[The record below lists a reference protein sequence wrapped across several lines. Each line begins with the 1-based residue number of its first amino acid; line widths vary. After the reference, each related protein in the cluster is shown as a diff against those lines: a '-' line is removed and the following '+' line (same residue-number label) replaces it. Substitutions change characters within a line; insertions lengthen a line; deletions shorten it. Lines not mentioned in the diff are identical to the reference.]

1 MKTIRYKFFSTLF
14 TNIGH
19 IVLTSFVIFN
29 IFSQRIDYLIIFYGL
44 IITLYFYLL
53 GYIFI
58 IRGGISGT

>member
-19 IVLTSFVIFN
+19 IVLTSFVISN